1 MESKMCLRVWRS
13 WRWPSRPRWTR
24 GRANPNATASC
35 PIVASTDFAIY
46 GQTAEGGVAA
56 SSRRWMAHFFD
67 WWKAQDPTVDY
78 VFLSAAEAQAC
89 TNLKSTY
96 PNLRMWVQPGGNAY
110 DQQDALGAT
119 GKANINGFIDKGGAY
134 LGVCAGAYYA
144 APDYWWEG
152 EHYAH
157 PHLLGA
163 YPRTMEGAISRIAPW
178 PGYAMTAL
186 SNGRN
191 AIYYGGPTF
200 GLRHTSLSNLP
211 GDIEASFAGID
222 GQLPAVIIY
231 GNLLLTSVH
240 LEAFED
246 DESSGLGTA
255 DRIENYRYLATLI
268 NRVARTNFKVPG
280 ATP

>member
-1 MESKMCLRVWRS
+1 MKPKVCLRVV
-13 WRWPSRPRWTR
+13 
-24 GRANPNATASC
+24 ALMALVVAAATGAGASGAEGETSC

-46 GQTAEGGVAA
+46 GQVSEGGVAA

-67 WWKAQDPTVDY
+67 WWQAQDPAVGY

-96 PNLRMWVQPGGNAY
+96 PDLRMWVQPGGNAY
-110 DQQDALGAT
+110 DQQSALGAT
-119 GKANINGFIDKGGAY
+119 GKANINGFIDRGGAY

-178 PGYAMTAL
+178 PGYAVTAL
-186 SNGRN
+186 GNGRN
-191 AIYYGGPTF
+191 AIYYGGPTI
-200 GLRHTSLSNLP
+200 GLQHTDLANLA
-211 GDIEASFAGID
+211 GEKVASFSGID
-222 GQLPAVIIY
+222 GHLPAIIIY
-231 GNLLLTSVH
+231 RNLLLTSVH

-246 DESSGLGTA
+246 DESSGLSAA

-268 NRVARTNFKVPG
+268 NRVARTNFAVPG
-280 ATP
+280 ATL

>member
-1 MESKMCLRVWRS
+1 MESKLRL
-13 WRWPSRPRWTR
+13 
-24 GRANPNATASC
+24 RALMLMALAVAAAVDARAGESQRTASC
-35 PIVASTDFAIY
+35 PIVAGTDFAVY

-67 WWKAQDPTVDY
+67 WWKAQDPTLDY

-96 PNLRMWVQPGGNAY
+96 PDLRMWVQPGGNAY

-178 PGYAMTAL
+178 PGYAVTAL

-191 AIYYGGPTF
+191 AIYYGGPTI
-200 GLRHTSLSNLP
+200 GLQHTNLSNLA
-211 GDIEASFAGID
+211 GEQEASFASID

-231 GNLLLTSVH
+231 RNLLLTSVH

-268 NRVARTNFKVPG
+268 NRVARTNFEVPG

>member
-1 MESKMCLRVWRS
+1 VLTLVPLAALAIAAAVDARAAGAESAS
-13 WRWPSRPRWTR
+13 
-24 GRANPNATASC
+24 SC
-35 PIVASTDFAIY
+35 PIVESTDFAVY

-67 WWKAQDPTVDY
+67 WWKAQDPTLDY
-78 VFLSAAEAQAC
+78 VFLSAAEVQAC
-89 TNLKSTY
+89 TNLRTTY

-110 DQQDALGAT
+110 DQQSAIGAM
-119 GKANINGFIDKGGAY
+119 GKANINGFIDKGGPY
-134 LGVCAGAYYA
+134 LGVCAGAYFA

-152 EHYAH
+152 EYYAH

-178 PGYAMTAL
+178 PGYAVTLL

-200 GLRHTSLSNLP
+200 GLQHTSVANLP
-211 GDIEASFAGID
+211 GDIEASFASID

-231 GNLLLTSVH
+231 RNLLLTSVH
-240 LEAFED
+240 LEAFEN
-246 DESSGLGTA
+246 DESTGLGTA

-268 NRVARTNFKVPG
+268 NRVAQTNFKIPG
-280 ATP
+280 GSP

>member
-1 MESKMCLRVWRS
+1 MESKLRL
-13 WRWPSRPRWTR
+13 
-24 GRANPNATASC
+24 RALMLMALAVAAAVDARAGESQRTASC
-35 PIVASTDFAIY
+35 PIVASTDFAVY

-56 SSRRWMAHFFD
+56 SSRRWMARFFD
-67 WWKAQDPTVDY
+67 WWKAHDPTLDY

-96 PNLRMWVQPGGNAY
+96 PDLRMWVQPGGNAY
-110 DQQDALGAT
+110 DQQSALGST
-119 GKANINGFIDKGGAY
+119 GKANINGFIDRGGAY
-134 LGVCAGAYYA
+134 LGICAGAYYA

-178 PGYAMTAL
+178 PGYAVTAL
-186 SNGRN
+186 DNGRN

-200 GLRHTSLSNLP
+200 GLRHTNLANLV
-211 GDIEASFAGID
+211 GEKEAIFASVD
-222 GQLPAVIIY
+222 GGLPAVIVY
-231 GNLLLTSVH
+231 RNLLLTSVH
-240 LEAFED
+240 LEAIED
-246 DESSGLGTA
+246 DESNGLSAG

-268 NRVARTNFKVPG
+268 NRVARTDFNIPG
-280 ATP
+280 TAP

>member
-1 MESKMCLRVWRS
+1 MKPKMCLRLAALMALAVAAA
-13 WRWPSRPRWTR
+13 P
-24 GRANPNATASC
+24 GARASDTAGKTSC

-46 GQTAEGGVAA
+46 GQVSEGGVAA
-56 SSRRWMAHFFD
+56 SSRRWMTHFFD
-67 WWKAQDPTVDY
+67 WWKAQDPAVDF
-78 VFLSAAEAQAC
+78 VFLSATEAQAC
-89 TNLKSTY
+89 TNLVSTY

-110 DQQDALGAT
+110 DQQVALGAT
-119 GKANINGFIDKGGAY
+119 GKANINDFIDKGGAY

-186 SNGRN
+186 DNGRN
-191 AIYYGGPTF
+191 AIYYGGPTI
-200 GLRHTSLSNLP
+200 GLQHTRLANLA
-211 GDIEASFAGID
+211 GERTASFASID

-240 LEAFED
+240 LEAFEG
-246 DESSGLGTA
+246 DESAGLGTA
-255 DRIENYRYLATLI
+255 DRIENYKYLATLI
-268 NRVARTNFKVPG
+268 NRVARTNFEVPE